1 MSVLTFVTDWASRR
15 PHSRWPLV
23 GAVLFVLWLIAGGI
37 APIE

>member
-1 MSVLTFVTDWASRR
+1 MSLLTVVTAWAERR
-15 PHSRWPLV
+15 PRARWPVV